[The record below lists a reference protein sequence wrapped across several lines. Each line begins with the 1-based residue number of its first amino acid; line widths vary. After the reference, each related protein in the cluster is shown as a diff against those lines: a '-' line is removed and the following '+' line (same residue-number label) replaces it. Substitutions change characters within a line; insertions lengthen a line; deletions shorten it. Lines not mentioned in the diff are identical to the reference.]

1 MENTLYFG
9 IVCIPIEHQYMQRYA
24 VDYNAI
30 PPMTAAAMTII
41 PPTLTDNAPAAF
53 PVLVEVAAEEVA
65 FPDFEIDEVAVVIE
79 TTGEEVGAGV
89 TIESVVVVADS
100 VESPVVLSSEE
111 EEEEEEEEEVV
122 WATVVVD
129 AAILP
134 LGPHP
139 GM

>member
-1 MENTLYFG
+1 
-9 IVCIPIEHQYMQRYA
+9 
-24 VDYNAI
+24 
-30 PPMTAAAMTII
+30 MTII
-41 PPTLTDNAPAAF
+41 PPMFADNAPAAF

-65 FPDFEIDEVAVVIE
+65 FPDFEIGEVAVVID
-79 TTGEEVGAGV
+79 TAGEEVGAGV

-100 VESPVVLSSEE
+100 DESPVVFVF
-111 EEEEEEEEEVV
+111 EEEVEEV
-122 WATVVVD
+122 VSATMVVD

>member
-1 MENTLYFG
+1 MP
-9 IVCIPIEHQYMQRYA
+9 PI
-24 VDYNAI
+24 
-30 PPMTAAAMTII
+30 TAAAMTIM
-41 PPTLTDNAPAAF
+41 PPMFADNAPAAF

-65 FPDFEIDEVAVVIE
+65 FPDFEVGEVTVVID
-79 TTGEEVGAGV
+79 TAGEEVGAGV

-100 VESPVVLSSEE
+100 VESPVVFVLEE
-111 EEEEEEEEEVV
+111 EVEEEVV
-122 WATVVVD
+122 SATVVVD